1 MRSLSTTALLLT
13 LGYFVLWCLG
23 PVLLAD
29 QGYWFSLPIWFWF
42 SCILAPLLLII
53 VLVRALGDTRD

>member
-23 PVLLAD
+23 PLLLTEY
-29 QGYWFSLPIWFWF
+29 GYWYGLPIWFWF
-42 SCILAPLLLII
+42 SCILAPLMLII
-53 VLVRALGDTRD
+53 FLVRTLGKTND